1 MRKAE
6 NDGGQRVFG
15 GYHADAGC
23 LAAET
28 DRRIVEQECRR
39 RTRTRTRTRRSLFGG
54 LIAESAI
61 ITCDGRFRS
70 ARGGDLS
77 VRVGKPMMSRQVEW
91 KQSSGD

>member
-54 LIAESAI
+54 LIAESVMI
-61 ITCDGRFRS
+61 SCEGIFRS
-70 ARGGDLS
+70 ARGGKI
-77 VRVGKPMMSRQVEW
+77 RVYEYVYEYGSL
-91 KQSSGD
+91 